1 MKYLKK
7 YLYNPILYA
16 ILIGLLFCTN
26 IGSLCYFLSQKEECE
41 KVEVQECPLVVE
53 QPKEDMVE
61 EIVIP
66 TFKVDI
72 KGYVKKPGVYEVQE
86 GTIIN
91 DLISLAGGLKSG
103 ATTDNI
109 NLSKKLNSED
119 VVFVLSKTELK
130 KKESMS
136 TNTQSTF
143 STSSQTKA
151 NTSLELQ
158 NKKVSLN
165 MATKEELMTL
175 VGIGEA
181 KAESII
187 EYRNKN
193 AFTDIKEILNVSG
206 IGEALYEKI
215 KDNITI

>member
-1 MKYLKK
+1 M
-7 YLYNPILYA
+7 
-16 ILIGLLFCTN
+16 
-26 IGSLCYFLSQKEECE
+26 
-41 KVEVQECPLVVE
+41 
-53 QPKEDMVE
+53 
-61 EIVIP
+61 
-66 TFKVDI
+66 
-72 KGYVKKPGVYEVQE
+72 
-86 GTIIN
+86 
-91 DLISLAGGLKSG
+91 
-103 ATTDNI
+103 
-109 NLSKKLNSED
+109 SKKLNSED